1 MTNLIKLDKQFL
13 DAKSTLI
20 DSKNIESFKT
30 QFGDLAKV
38 EFTSEM
44 IAVEE
49 QKLARDK
56 QSTANLAKLKPLI
69 FERQKLFTERY
80 KMILSCITNGFKNE
94 QERTEL
100 MIDFANAY
108 KELKCV
114 ISKLYF
120 GLDQSTKSANGYISA
135 YRK

>member
-1 MTNLIKLDKQFL
+1 MTNLIKLDKQFF

-20 DSKNIESFKT
+20 DSKSIEGFKT

-56 QSTANLAKLKPLI
+56 QSTENLNKLKPLI

-80 KMILSCITNGFKNE
+80 KIILECIKNGFKNE
-94 QERTEL
+94 QERTQL
-100 MIDFANAY
+100 TIDFANAY
-108 KELKCV
+108 SEFKKIL
-114 ISKLYF
+114 SQLYF
-120 GLDQSTKSANGYISA
+120 GLDEKSKSANSYIGA